1 MAMATVTGTTRSSG
15 AGFGAPTTA
24 PPPGGRY
31 IPPRR
36 GYSTMGGK
44 PAGGGPTGTPLPTA
58 QPPAPTGGGTYV
70 PTQRP
75 APSMGGYQAAL
86 QANRGFVPTAV
97 SNPGFRDN
105 SFAQT
110 GGALDATTGP
120 AAPLQMPREFG
131 YQGQQAAAPQ
141 GGYTPQ
147 PYQPYQPEP
156 QAPAPRY
163 PSGTPRAERDAVKAE
178 RQRVLL
184 GAAAKYLPLGGD
196 VPITRGEVGSLQT
209 AENYRAQEQ
218 ADEDLRRGVD
228 ELIRGRGAVGSSP
241 EEQMALEIAMR
252 RAQEGGQ
259 FNDEYLDQQ
268 RGAIRNRSATGLQSA
283 ERRMLESLAQRGLS
297 DSPTMAS
304 DIASLQQQNAV
315 STQGQ
320 LADFE
325 QQAATARE
333 EAERAALGQ
342 LTGLSESRSGRRQEL
357 DELLAG
363 AYLQNERAP
372 VDLSPLMTKPKKP
385 REAVGGRPPR
395 EPKKKKKKS
404 EE

>member
-1 MAMATVTGTTRSSG
+1 MAMAAMQVR
-15 AGFGAPTTA
+15 
-24 PPPGGRY
+24 
-31 IPPRR
+31 
-36 GYSTMGGK
+36 
-44 PAGGGPTGTPLPTA
+44 
-58 QPPAPTGGGTYV
+58 APTGSTSTAPRQIGASVLAPKPVGQQAPAVAPATPGAAPARIPSTPLGGTYV
-70 PTQRP
+70 PQQRP

-86 QANRGFVPTAV
+86 QANTGFVPTAV
-97 SNPGFRDN
+97 SNPG
-105 SFAQT
+105 
-110 GGALDATTGP
+110 
-120 AAPLQMPREFG
+120 
-131 YQGQQAAAPQ
+131 
-141 GGYTPQ
+141 YTPQ
-147 PYQPYQPEP
+147 PYKPYQPEQ

-178 RQRVLL
+178 RQRVIL
-184 GAAAKYLPLGGD
+184 GAAAKYMPLGGD
-196 VPITRGEVGSLQT
+196 VPITRGEVGGLQT

-268 RGAIRNRSATGLQSA
+268 RGAIRNRAAVGQQSA

-297 DSPTMAS
+297 DSPMVAS
-304 DIASLQQQNAV
+304 DMAQLAQQGAV

-320 LADFE
+320 LAEFE

-372 VDLSPLMTKPKKP
+372 VDLSPLQTRPKKP
-385 REAVGGRPPR
+385 RSAVGERPPR